1 MSGGQIQ
8 VDFQDG
14 IATLT
19 VCHPE
24 RRNAMTLDMWLQLA
38 AALREL
44 DGAEVR
50 VLALTGAGTRAFV
63 SGADISEF
71 DQARDGA
78 AAVARY
84 NQAVADAQ
92 QLLADFAAPTVAL
105 IQGACMGGGIGL
117 ALACDLRYARARP
130 PVPRAA
136 ARMGG
141 GVADA
146 GQGRRAGGGGAGA

>member
-44 DGAEVR
+44 DGAAVR

-71 DQARDGA
+71 G
-78 AAVARY
+78 
-84 NQAVADAQ
+84 
-92 QLLADFAAPTVAL
+92 
-105 IQGACMGGGIGL
+105 
-117 ALACDLRYARARP
+117 
-130 PVPRAA
+130 
-136 ARMGG
+136 
-141 GVADA
+141 
-146 GQGRRAGGGGAGA
+146 